1 MLEHHLKKSILY
13 GSQMPFL
20 FFSVNFLKAVFFLNH
35 CRFQKFHRV
44 LPDSQHNGR
53 QDSPLRNFLQFLY
66 GHSSGILPP
75 QKNVRIL
82 DRILHL
88 ERLLNRSLHRNTWLV
103 LLQPLFSSQ
112 IVYCIIVNLPNSI
125 TLADIISVAF
135 AFHEIVI
142 FKPFNYFYSAFS
154 LRI

>member
-13 GSQMPFL
+13 GSQMA
-20 FFSVNFLKAVFFLNH
+20 FFFYSVNFLKAVFFLKPCH
-35 CRFQKFHRV
+35 YQKFHRV

-66 GHSSGILPP
+66 DRSSGILPP

-82 DRILHL
+82 DRILHS

-142 FKPFNYFYSAFS
+142 FKPLNHFYSAFS